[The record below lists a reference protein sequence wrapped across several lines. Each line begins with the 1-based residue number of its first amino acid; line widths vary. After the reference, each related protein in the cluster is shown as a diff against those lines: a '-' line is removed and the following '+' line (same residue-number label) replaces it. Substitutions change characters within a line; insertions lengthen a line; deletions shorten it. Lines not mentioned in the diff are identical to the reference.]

1 MNLVVKVTA
10 MKKMMTVMMMM
21 RMMVMMVMMRYY
33 LHGALMSDSDQNEN
47 ITLNFNILKSL
58 FQMLPIEKKSKKL
71 DKKKARDKLVLFR

>member
-10 MKKMMTVMMMM
+10 MKMMTVMMMM
-21 RMMVMMVMMRYY
+21 MMVMMMMRYY
-33 LHGALMSDSDQNEN
+33 PCMVHSCL
-47 ITLNFNILKSL
+47 TLIKVKIVHYFILKSL